1 MNTVGSPFEEHQ
13 HGDEQ
18 AADTT
23 RSDETTQSGEPGE
36 TEGPG
41 GSRPP
46 LLAAADR
53 LLRRSLFSELTAV
66 GEALR
71 RLASSPQ
78 TWSPEGAAELY
89 EQRAGLWRDLGP
101 LVPRS
106 EEALFLAVI
115 VAEGADANRA
125 GNLRDVAERIRRVS

>member
-1 MNTVGSPFEEHQ
+1 MDTPGTPFEEHNQ
-13 HGDEQ
+13 GIDP
-18 AADTT
+18 ASASIDPP
-23 RSDETTQSGEPGE
+23 DAVA
-36 TEGPG
+36 
-41 GSRPP
+41 GSTGSAGSTGKAP
-46 LLAAADR
+46 LLAVADR

-89 EQRAGLWRDLGP
+89 ERRAGLWRDLGP
-101 LVPRS
+101 LVPSS
-106 EEALFLAVI
+106 EDALFLAVI

-125 GNLRDVAERIRRVS
+125 GTLRDVAERIRRVS